1 MCTFCWPGP
10 AIVSTAPDPVR
21 REFWIN
27 QAFFQLAWPACVVG
41 AAFGVLWPAA
51 LLIGGFLAW
60 QLHPVRR
67 HPDDLRTLL
76 AFVVVGV
83 VLDTL
88 WVQSGL
94 VVYHSSVPFEG
105 TQPGWLTGLWIAL
118 ALTVHHSLAL
128 FRERWWL
135 WVLLA
140 SIASPFSYTMAARL
154 GAVEWTAAPWLVM
167 LALGPFWALATGLLF
182 LRARRA
188 DRAAS
193 SRTSAATESR
203 GAGEPAPELSAE
215 RL

>member
-1 MCTFCWPGP
+1 M
-10 AIVSTAPDPVR
+10 R
-21 REFWIN
+21 RDFWIN
-27 QAFFQLAWPACVVG
+27 QAFFQLAWPACVIG

-60 QLHPVRR
+60 QLHPARR
-67 HPDDLRTLL
+67 HPDDVRTLL
-76 AFVVVGV
+76 AFVVLGV

-88 WVQSGL
+88 WVQLGL
-94 VVYHSSVPFEG
+94 VAYASPVPWAG

-140 SIASPFSYTMAARL
+140 SIASPFSYTMAARV
-154 GAVEWTAAPWLVM
+154 GAVEWTAAPWLVV

-182 LRARRA
+182 LRARNAELARSGP
-188 DRAAS
+188 D
-193 SRTSAATESR
+193 SAATRPGRAAER
-203 GAGEPAPELSAE
+203 APELSTE
-215 RL
+215 RP